1 MSEIYVTATGF
12 NKKTLAEI
20 ISELEIDFK
29 EIFGDDIDVEADQPF
44 GQLIGLLAKR
54 EADLW
59 DGAEEIYNSRDPN
72 KASGTSLDAVVAEN
86 AITRLEETATEV
98 KDVLLNATNNTVI
111 PAGKLARQQNT
122 TIDYSLDNSVT
133 VSKTTA
139 SKGVVSIETLTVSN
153 TYTVTINATNYDY
166 IAQIGDTKVDVLD
179 EIKALID
186 AGSWTGTVT
195 VNSLNENMTLE
206 DLSVVFSFDVG
217 ADMSIDQIWNQGD
230 FTCTIKGANT
240 LPANNLN
247 IIQTPVTGWN
257 GVNNPDAGITG
268 RATETDDEL
277 RLRRERSII
286 KGNATD
292 EAIAAALLNDVEN
305 VTNARVFSNR
315 TDVTDGEGRPPHS
328 FETVVQGGD
337 DQEVADKI
345 WETQPSGIQSFGNT
359 TEIVTDSQGNP
370 QTIKFSRPESVY
382 IHVQV
387 SRDLYD
393 EESYPTNGD
402 QLIKEAIVNWSLDIS
417 NIDVGKDVIRQRL
430 SIPVYTV
437 PGIEDIQILIDGT
450 PNPGDTPTYAAQN
463 ITIND
468 RELAQFSIDRI
479 VVQDLP

>member
-186 AGSWTGTVT
+186 AGSWTGTAT

>member
-417 NIDVGKDVIRQRL
+417 NN
-430 SIPVYTV
+430 Y
-437 PGIEDIQILIDGT
+437 
-450 PNPGDTPTYAAQN
+450 
-463 ITIND
+463 
-468 RELAQFSIDRI
+468 
-479 VVQDLP
+479 